1 MKEFLPKSAAKMA
14 DCLMKRYGLLT
25 SRWSYDYGV
34 AWRGMEALYA
44 MTGEKKYFDY
54 IKDAMDT
61 FVTDESGAI
70 RDYTLDEFNLDYI
83 CNGRQLLYLYKAT
96 GDEKYLRAADVLRD
110 QLRRQPRTSDGGF
123 WHKKCYP
130 YQMWLDGLHM
140 SAPFYVEYCLMME
153 DDAGIRDAGIRD
165 AGIRDAGIRD
175 AAKQLQLAYEHTYEP
190 KTRLNHHGWD
200 ESRAQQWSDPETG
213 RSAHAWG
220 RAVGWYML
228 GLADVLALLPENHE
242 CFEPLRALMEKIS
255 ARMLEIR
262 VDGAWLQV
270 LDCPGR
276 EGNYL
281 ESSGS
286 CLMTAAILK
295 AAANHQLPD
304 WMLTAAQESFRA
316 IQRHF
321 VGQMRDGTLFLAK
334 TCYGAGLGG
343 KTEAYRDGSYDYYIS
358 ETVGSYDIKGT
369 GAYIQAAC
377 AYEGSEPH
385 A

>member
-96 GDEKYLRAADVLRD
+96 GDKKYLRAADVLRD

-140 SAPFYVEYCLMME
+140 SAPFYVEYCLMAE
-153 DDAGIRDAGIRD
+153 DDA
-165 AGIRDAGIRD
+165 AGIRD

-200 ESRAQQWSDPETG
+200 ESRAQQWSNPESG

-220 RAVGWYML
+220 RTML
-228 GLADVLALLPENHE
+228 
-242 CFEPLRALMEKIS
+242 
-255 ARMLEIR
+255 
-262 VDGAWLQV
+262 
-270 LDCPGR
+270 
-276 EGNYL
+276 
-281 ESSGS
+281 SSGGWVS
-286 CLMTAAILK
+286 ADENGNLLRVRCQIIDDAPCGVDMLLRFTGTCLTVQARK
-295 AAANHQLPD
+295 
-304 WMLTAAQESFRA
+304 SFDPA
-316 IQRHF
+316 
-321 VGQMRDGTLFLAK
+321 TN
-334 TCYGAGLGG
+334 
-343 KTEAYRDGSYDYYIS
+343 
-358 ETVGSYDIKGT
+358 
-369 GAYIQAAC
+369 
-377 AYEGSEPH
+377 AYEGVASGYVE
-385 A
+385 

>member
-96 GDEKYLRAADVLRD
+96 GDKKYLRAADVLHD

-140 SAPFYVEYCLMME
+140 SAPFYVEYCLMAE
-153 DDAGIRDAGIRD
+153 D
-165 AGIRDAGIRD
+165 DAGIRD

-200 ESRAQQWSDPETG
+200 ESRAQQWSDPEKG

-220 RAVGWYML
+220 RTMLSSDGWVSADENGNLLRVRCQIIDDAPCGVDML
-228 GLADVLALLPENHE
+228 LHFTGTCLTVQ
-242 CFEPLRALMEKIS
+242 
-255 ARMLEIR
+255 ARK
-262 VDGAWLQV
+262 
-270 LDCPGR
+270 
-276 EGNYL
+276 
-281 ESSGS
+281 SSDPA
-286 CLMTAAILK
+286 T
-295 AAANHQLPD
+295 N
-304 WMLTAAQESFRA
+304 
-316 IQRHF
+316 
-321 VGQMRDGTLFLAK
+321 
-334 TCYGAGLGG
+334 
-343 KTEAYRDGSYDYYIS
+343 
-358 ETVGSYDIKGT
+358 
-369 GAYIQAAC
+369 
-377 AYEGSEPH
+377 AYEGVATGYVEGYADAP
-385 A
+385 

>member
-83 CNGRQLLYLYKAT
+83 CNGRQLLYLCKAT
-96 GDEKYLRAADVLRD
+96 GDKKYLRAADVLRD

-140 SAPFYVEYCLMME
+140 SAPFYVEYCLMAE
-153 DDAGIRDAGIRD
+153 D
-165 AGIRDAGIRD
+165 DAGIRD

-220 RAVGWYML
+220 RTMLSSGGWV
-228 GLADVLALLPENHE
+228 LADENGNLLRVRCQIIDDAPCGVDMLLHFTGT
-242 CFEPLRALMEKIS
+242 CLTVQ
-255 ARMLEIR
+255 AR
-262 VDGAWLQV
+262 
-270 LDCPGR
+270 
-276 EGNYL
+276 
-281 ESSGS
+281 
-286 CLMTAAILK
+286 K
-295 AAANHQLPD
+295 
-304 WMLTAAQESFRA
+304 SFDPA
-316 IQRHF
+316 
-321 VGQMRDGTLFLAK
+321 TN
-334 TCYGAGLGG
+334 
-343 KTEAYRDGSYDYYIS
+343 
-358 ETVGSYDIKGT
+358 
-369 GAYIQAAC
+369 
-377 AYEGSEPH
+377 AYEGVASGYAE
-385 A
+385 

>member
-140 SAPFYVEYCLMME
+140 SAPFYVEYCLMAE
-153 DDAGIRDAGIRD
+153 E
-165 AGIRDAGIRD
+165 DAGIRD

-200 ESRAQQWSDPETG
+200 ESRAQMWSDPETG

-220 RAVGWYML
+220 RAML
-228 GLADVLALLPENHE
+228 
-242 CFEPLRALMEKIS
+242 
-255 ARMLEIR
+255 
-262 VDGAWLQV
+262 
-270 LDCPGR
+270 
-276 EGNYL
+276 
-281 ESSGS
+281 SSGGWVS
-286 CLMTAAILK
+286 ADENGNLLRIRCQIIDDAPCGVDMLLRFTGTCL
-295 AAANHQLPD
+295 
-304 WMLTAAQESFRA
+304 
-316 IQRHF
+316 
-321 VGQMRDGTLFLAK
+321 
-334 TCYGAGLGG
+334 
-343 KTEAYRDGSYDYYIS
+343 
-358 ETVGSYDIKGT
+358 TV
-369 GAYIQAAC
+369 QARKSSDPATN
-377 AYEGSEPH
+377 AYEGVATGYVEGYADAP
-385 A
+385 